1 MQMLFVVYHYQ
12 TGVAYP
18 HSTQFQC
25 SPWSNTNFKSFRA
38 DPMYP
43 GPVQESCNWMYTIR
57 DWGTVGLNIVYLL
70 LFIVF
75 FLFKT
80 PVDCSLKKN
89 IKKSEWLWE
98 WQDFSQFWKDFV
110 LVCGLGL
117 HCLPISFPLHLSLFF
132 RGKGKTPQN
141 FTNKTWLSYKAS
153 LPIHNSIMKREKAHQ
168 C

>member
-1 MQMLFVVYHYQ
+1 MLFVVYHYQ

-80 PVDCSLKKN
+80 PVDCSLKK
-89 IKKSEWLWE
+89 K
-98 WQDFSQFWKDFV
+98 
-110 LVCGLGL
+110 
-117 HCLPISFPLHLSLFF
+117 
-132 RGKGKTPQN
+132 
-141 FTNKTWLSYKAS
+141 
-153 LPIHNSIMKREKAHQ
+153 
-168 C
+168 